1 MERMLSQASV
11 ESKSA
16 SHLSTLK
23 GALGQLG
30 MTSLDPESVDT
41 YKRERLEQMT
51 HSLCPHSA
59 REITEEE
66 FSCWE
71 RAELRRMCKNNQLDG
86 RPRIRF
92 RDRLHKQSWLDLPG
106 DAPVIRFWDTPW
118 GPLFYTCLRWVRV
131 PLEEVRNVPEFV
143 KAKASEIANL
153 LGVNVKSRVVE
164 QNERR
169 NKMNVGEPQRV
180 IEVVPLHEPVPS
192 EPKPVEPGKE
202 PVYEP
207 EKEPVER

>member
-41 YKRERLEQMT
+41 YKRERLEQIT

-71 RAELRRMCKNNQLDG
+71 RAELHRMCKNDQVED
-86 RPRIRF
+86 RPRIRW
-92 RDRLHKQSWLDLPG
+92 DRLHKRSLLDLPG

-118 GPLFYTCLRWVRV
+118 GPRFYTCLRWVRV
-131 PLEEVRNVPEFV
+131 PLGKVRDAPEFV
-143 KAKASEIANL
+143 KAKAREIANL
-153 LGVNVKSRVVE
+153 LPDATFTVE
-164 QNERR
+164 QLRSE
-169 NKMNVGEPQRV
+169 KKIYDPFLIVSYADESYYV
-180 IEVVPLHEPVPS
+180 EVWE
-192 EPKPVEPGKE
+192 
-202 PVYEP
+202 EP
-207 EKEPVER
+207 EFERKYT